1 MNKPAYPSTDP
12 TWANGGNEPGHYP
25 GMTYRELV
33 AKDVMA
39 ALTRSTETTL
49 NEIERRAEIAVYA
62 ADQLIAALDKSIAKH
77 KGGAR

>member
-1 MNKPAYPSTDP
+1 MSKPAYPSTDP
-12 TWANGGNEPGHYP
+12 TVTRGGDGPSHYP

-49 NEIERRAEIAVYA
+49 HEIERRAEIAVYA
-62 ADQLIAALDKSIAKH
+62 ADQLIAALAKSSAAN
-77 KGGAR
+77 GGAR

>member
-1 MNKPAYPSTDP
+1 MSKPAYPSTDP

-49 NEIERRAEIAVYA
+49 HEIERRAEIAVYA
-62 ADQLIAALDKSIAKH
+62 ADRLIAALAKSDAGN
-77 KGGAR
+77 GGAR